1 MSWLF
6 LLSILGIII
15 FYPAYFYLIHEFK
28 VRLERDHPELSRR
41 KRPGVSWAF
50 EGAHQRLR
58 AVKRGRLDGVILSKS
73 VCDSHRLASLFLY
86 LGMTSFMVLLM
97 LGLYDSVW
105 GGGKR

>member
-15 FYPAYFYLIHEFK
+15 FYPAYFYFLHEFK

-41 KRPGVSWAF
+41 KRPGVSLEF
-50 EGAHQRLR
+50 EGAYQRLR
-58 AVKRGRLDGVILSKS
+58 AVNRGRLDGVILSKS
-73 VCDSHRLASLFLY
+73 VCDSHRLASRFLY

>member
-15 FYPAYFYLIHEFK
+15 FYPAYFYLLHEFK
-28 VRLERDHPELSRR
+28 VRLERDHPELSRQTS
-41 KRPGVSWAF
+41 GSFLAF

-86 LGMTSFMVLLM
+86 SGMTSFMVLLM

-105 GGGKR
+105 GGSKR